1 MLVNPAGCDFVDFG
15 SGVGGCIDF
24 ARKKLHGQHELGI
37 EVHRGRYEQLKAA
50 GYNVVCAD
58 VSSITLPKKSVSFV
72 TISHVLEHLDSV
84 QEVRRVLETAVSASR
99 DFVFI
104 EGPAFDFD
112 LYLAAIGLKFS
123 WSAGGHDHTTPITSR
138 KLLALISAIPE
149 VTGYSFLQEVPAIKD
164 SSSSDLHPATS
175 PPGVCKYDPKIHP
188 PKPMIKLQKPIY
200 RSFVIFVWCAGP
212 RLELLAA
219 RSPKF
224 ERTDKLWWQ

>member
-1 MLVNPAGCDFVDFG
+1 MLIDPTGCDFVDFG
-15 SGVGGCIDF
+15 SGVGGCIKF
-24 ARKKLHGQHELGI
+24 AKKKLCGRRELGI

-58 VSSITLPKKSVSFV
+58 IASVTLPKKSVSFV
-72 TISHVLEHLDSV
+72 TISHVLEHLDSME
-84 QEVRRVLETAVSASR
+84 EVRRVLHTAVSASR

-112 LYLAAIGLKFS
+112 QYLASVGLKFS

-138 KLLALISAIPE
+138 KLLSLISALEIN
-149 VTGYSFLQEVPAIKD
+149 GYSFLQEMPPIT
-164 SSSSDLHPATS
+164 SSSSADLHPITS

-188 PKPMIKLQKPIY
+188 PKPVIKLRKPVF

-212 RLELLAA
+212 RPDLLAA

-224 ERTDKLWWQ
+224 ERTNKLWWQ